1 MRVRVKLPELEEDN
15 YLELTRRELLFLLAV
30 TGNIGGS
37 HEGPR
42 GLSDSASEKIGR
54 FLYSSWSMARAE
66 LGMDLLGSLTASFSD
81 GGQRRGERSN
91 V

>member
-37 HEGPR
+37 YLGPR
-42 GLSDSASEKIGR
+42 GLSDSAAEKIGK
-54 FLYSSWSMARAE
+54 FLNSSWSMARQE
-66 LGMDLLGSLTASFSD
+66 LGMNLQGSLTASSLSD
-81 GGQRRGERSN
+81 GGQ
-91 V
+91 